1 MKILV
6 ISDLHI
12 GEVVRPKDLCP
23 YPECAKL
30 KEDENMVSS
39 FINICKENILNSGD
53 FDYLVIPGDIT
64 NLSNLIEYEFGE
76 NLLNKIISELAIPLN
91 KVIFVPGNHDIDW
104 SILNGIPEEEK
115 LLRSIHKYNT
125 LKDKRHLFSSLA
137 GNELIT
143 DPYIKVWQFPELI
156 FVGFNSSWHDDS
168 QKNDHYGFISE
179 EQLTKLRKVL
189 EELPDKVPRIFIV
202 HHHLIQLKNI
212 VPEWIDLSA
221 MQNGQDLFN
230 LLSEYSVNFLIHGHR
245 HVPHFTSLQ
254 THNFNHINLLC
265 AGSFTREIPSK
276 IAGIV
281 SNNFH
286 IIQFDEFTEMQSKGK
301 IFSYSYNNRN
311 DWVESK
317 SDKHQI
323 DFINPFGNNHSIDSI
338 CIKVFEL
345 IKEKYNRER
354 IIYYSTI
361 IEHFEELIYLPLITQ
376 NILIDRIIKEFD
388 FAGANSD
395 EGEKIF
401 INKKV

>member
-1 MKILV
+1 M
-6 ISDLHI
+6 
-12 GEVVRPKDLCP
+12 
-23 YPECAKL
+23 
-30 KEDENMVSS
+30 
-39 FINICKENILNSGD
+39 
-53 FDYLVIPGDIT
+53 
-64 NLSNLIEYEFGE
+64 
-76 NLLNKIISELAIPLN
+76 
-91 KVIFVPGNHDIDW
+91 
-104 SILNGIPEEEK
+104 
-115 LLRSIHKYNT
+115 
-125 LKDKRHLFSSLA
+125 
-137 GNELIT
+137 
-143 DPYIKVWQFPELI
+143 
-156 FVGFNSSWHDDS
+156 
-168 QKNDHYGFISE
+168 
-179 EQLTKLRKVL
+179 
-189 EELPDKVPRIFIV
+189 
-202 HHHLIQLKNI
+202 
-212 VPEWIDLSA
+212 PEWIDLSA

-286 IIQFDEFTEMQSKGK
+286 IIQFGEFTEMQSKGK

-354 IIYYSTI
+354 I
-361 IEHFEELIYLPLITQ
+361 LL
-376 NILIDRIIKEFD
+376 NILK
-388 FAGANSD
+388 N
-395 EGEKIF
+395 
-401 INKKV
+401 